1 MLIDKPSGPT
11 SHDVVARV
19 RKALGIR
26 RVGHTG
32 TLDPF
37 ASGLM
42 VILLERATRLARF
55 VEGREKT
62 YLATARLG
70 VATDTDDLTGA
81 VTGGSVREVD
91 DDELTAALAGL
102 VGVQRQRPPA
112 YSAKH
117 VDGRRSYQLARRGLS
132 VELPEVEVEVYGLDL
147 LHREGD
153 TVTFRA
159 RVGSGTYIRAIARDL
174 GTNLGT
180 GGHLTALRRER
191 IGDLDV
197 GDAVALEDVS
207 RATPLLPAASVVR
220 HLPMVSLEE
229 PAARAVRHGQLIP
242 WPDVRAPAVALFTE
256 GRLIGIAEAD
266 GAVLRPSV
274 VLEDPA

>member
-1 MLIDKPSGPT
+1 M
-11 SHDVVARV
+11 VARV

-70 VATDTDDLTGA
+70 VTTDTDDLTGA
-81 VTGGSVREVD
+81 VTGGSRREVD
-91 DDELTAALAGL
+91 EDELTAALAGL
-102 VGVQRQRPPA
+102 VGVHGQRPPA
-112 YSAKH
+112 FSAKH

-132 VELPEVEVEVYGLDL
+132 VELPEVEVQVHGLDL

-197 GDAVALEDVS
+197 GDAVALDDLS
-207 RATPLLPAASVVR
+207 RGMPLLPAASVVR
-220 HLPMVSLEE
+220 HLPMVSLDE
-229 PAARAVRHGQLIP
+229 PAARAVRHGQKVP
-242 WPDVRAPAVALFTE
+242 WSDEPAPAVALFTE
-256 GRLIGIAEAD
+256 GRLFGIAEAT
-266 GAVLRPSV
+266 GAMLQPSV